1 MSTMIFNKLSTL
13 IHTGTQNNP
22 NAALFFTRFKESLAQ
37 FEKPG
42 AFPVANEAELNKV
55 IEWADEQGY
64 LQKLGV
70 DKKTATMLAH
80 SMKNNIVA
88 GDKELSPALLQ
99 EPEIRRELQN
109 AFAKKAA
116 EQSPL
121 KPDEAKAV
129 VELIRSGEL
138 FQDLVFTFTRTF
150 KLTLSELDNV
160 RTIPEMLF
168 DVLRIPA
175 VVVSDL
181 TNVGDFIQDLEGLV
195 ASIKSGKP
203 PKNPEIFNNTLKTLF
218 HIAIIGDA
226 VNTANTLFSGENQS
240 LRIALLIYAR
250 LHNINLEEADI
261 DEARNTLLNTD
272 NPQLGAFLLYAA
284 SNATRLMGK

>member
-1 MSTMIFNKLSTL
+1 MLFKNLSSL
-13 IHTGTQNNP
+13 INTGTQNNP
-22 NAALFFTRFKESLAQ
+22 NATLFFTRFKESLSK

-42 AFPVANEAELNKV
+42 VFPVANEAELIEV
-55 IEWADEQGY
+55 IEWADKQGY

-70 DKKTATMLAH
+70 SKETATMLAH

-99 EPEIRRELQN
+99 EPEIRRELEK

-121 KPDEAKAV
+121 KPDEAKEV

-150 KLTLSELDNV
+150 KLALSELGNV
-160 RTIPEMLF
+160 RTIPDTLF

-181 TNVGDFIQDLEGLV
+181 ANVGDFIQDLEGLIG
-195 ASIKSGKP
+195 SIKSGKQP
-203 PKNPEIFNNTLKTLF
+203 ENPAIFNNTLKTLF

-226 VNTANTLFSGENQS
+226 VNTANALFSKDNQS

-261 DEARNTLLNTD
+261 DEVRNTLLNTD

-284 SNATRLMGK
+284 KNAPRLMGK

>member
-1 MSTMIFNKLSTL
+1 MLFKNLSSLINSGTENK
-13 IHTGTQNNP
+13 P
-22 NAALFFTRFKESLAQ
+22 NAELFFTRFKESLAQ
-37 FEKPG
+37 FDKPG
-42 AFPVANEAELNKV
+42 AFPVANEAELIKV
-55 IEWADEQGY
+55 IQWADEQGY

-70 DKKTATMLAH
+70 DKKTATILAH

-99 EPEIRRELQN
+99 EPEIRHALEKAL
-109 AFAKKAA
+109 AKKAA

-129 VELIRSGEL
+129 VELIRNGEL
-138 FQDLVFTFTRTF
+138 FQDLVFTLTRLF
-150 KLTLSELDNV
+150 KLTLSELGNV
-160 RTIPEMLF
+160 RTIPEVIF
-168 DVLRIPA
+168 DVLKIPA
-175 VVVSDL
+175 VVVSEL
-181 TNVGDFIQDLEGLV
+181 TDVGAFVENLNGLI
-195 ASIKSGKP
+195 ASIKNGKP
-203 PKNPEIFNNTLKTLF
+203 PENPAIFNNTLKTLF
-218 HIAIIGDA
+218 GIAIIGDA
-226 VNTANTLFSGENQS
+226 VNTANTLFSKDNQS

-284 SNATRLMGK
+284 QNAPRLMGQ